1 MADERLWDRVA
12 AATGI
17 AFVVLGII
25 ALVVV
30 PQPPQ
35 PDASSG
41 EVAAYFTDNRS
52 GILAQTYLF
61 AVAGLFFLWFLGSL
75 RSHLR
80 RAEGGTGRLSAVAF
94 AGGIATFA
102 AFGTGSGI
110 SAALAAGIAPQGDFA
125 VANAFFEFGSQ
136 VFSGVSFP
144 VIVLSLA
151 ASLAI
156 LRFRAFPDWLG
167 WLGLG
172 VALSGVIGT
181 FALFADSGFF
191 APGGGFTYIAFG
203 LFFVWFLLLSVVL
216 IQQLPAPAP
225 ARAAPTRTRTTA
237 GRARTTTATGA
248 SRTRTTPATRRKR

>member
-30 PQPPQ
+30 PQSPQ
-35 PDASSG
+35 PDASSA

-61 AVAGLFFLWFLGSL
+61 AVAGIFFLWFLGSL
-75 RSHLR
+75 RSQLR

-125 VANAFFEFGSQ
+125 VSNAFFELGSQ

-151 ASLAI
+151 ASIAI
-156 LRFRAFPDWLG
+156 LRYRAFPDWLG
-167 WLGLG
+167 WLGLAVTLTG
-172 VALSGVIGT
+172 IIGS

-191 APGGGFTYIAFG
+191 APGGGFSYVAFG

-216 IQQLPAPAP
+216 VQQLPVAAPV
-225 ARAAPTRTRTTA
+225 RATPTRTRTTA
-237 GRARTTTATGA
+237 GRGRATTAPATG
-248 SRTRTTPATRRKR
+248 RTRATPTRRKR

>member
-30 PQPPQ
+30 PQAPQ
-35 PDASSG
+35 PDASSS
-41 EVAAYFTDNRS
+41 EVAAYYTDNRS

-61 AVAGLFFLWFLGSL
+61 AVAGIFFLWFLGSL

-110 SAALAAGIAPQGDFA
+110 SAAMAAGIAPQGDFA
-125 VANAFFEFGSQ
+125 VANAFFELGSQ
-136 VFSGVSFP
+136 VFSGVAFP

-151 ASLAI
+151 ASIAI
-156 LRFRAFPDWLG
+156 LRYRAFPDWLG
-167 WLGLG
+167 WLGLAVTLTG
-172 VALSGVIGT
+172 IIGS

-191 APGGGFTYIAFG
+191 APGGGFSYVSFG

-216 IQQLPAPAP
+216 VQQLPAPAP
-225 ARAAPTRTRTTA
+225 VRAAPTRTRTTA
-237 GRARTTTATGA
+237 GRAKATTTTGA
-248 SRTRTTPATRRKR
+248 TRTRATSTRKKR